1 VKLQIDRFNPVQDI
15 LRMTTAT
22 LKSELHEIADHLPS
36 TASYNDA
43 MYELYVHM
51 KVAKGRQAAEE
62 GRVVP
67 HDEVKRRFLK

>member
-1 VKLQIDRFNPVQDI
+1 
-15 LRMTTAT
+15 MTVAN
-22 LKSELHEIADHLPS
+22 LKSKLRKIADHLPE
-36 TASYNDA
+36 TASYCDA

-67 HDEVKRRFLK
+67 HNEVKRRFSK

>member
-1 VKLQIDRFNPVQDI
+1 MRDI
-15 LRMTTAT
+15 PPMTVAT
-22 LKSELHEIADHLPS
+22 LKSELREIADHLPE

-62 GRVVP
+62 GRVIP
-67 HDEVKRRFLK
+67 HDEVKRRFSK